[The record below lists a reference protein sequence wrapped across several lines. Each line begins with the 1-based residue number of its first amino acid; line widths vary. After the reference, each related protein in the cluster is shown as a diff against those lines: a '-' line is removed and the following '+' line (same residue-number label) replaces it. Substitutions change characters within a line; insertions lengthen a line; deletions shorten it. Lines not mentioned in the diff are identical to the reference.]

1 MRAAIILAAI
11 AAASST
17 AAAGGEIYRCVGADG
32 AVTFTNVACPANTN
46 VHRIASYEPEPEPAA
61 PAYDAR
67 AEAAEASAREARDAA
82 EQARAAAYQA
92 QATAWQQAQAAYEQG
107 QAEARAEA
115 QQSTPDNSLGWVPYY
130 PAFSAP
136 HRGHHRQG
144 HTPQVV
150 KWTGQAPPPEAW
162 FGQGNN
168 PSRGH

>member
-1 MRAAIILAAI
+1 MRAAVFLAAI

-17 AAAGGEIYRCVGADG
+17 AGEIYRCVGVDG
-32 AVTFTNVACPANTN
+32 AVTFTNVACPANTD

-61 PAYDAR
+61 PTFDAR

-92 QATAWQQAQAAYEQG
+92 QATALQQAQAAYEQG

-115 QQSTPDNSLGWVPYY
+115 QQPTPDYSLGWVPYY

-136 HRGHHRQG
+136 HREHHRQG
-144 HTPQVV
+144 HSPQVV
-150 KWTGQAPPPEAW
+150 KWTGQAPPREAW
-162 FGQGNN
+162 FGQGKD